1 MKGSFEQH
9 LSDKLKSAE
18 WQASDQVLNNILER
32 RKSKSKPWLLWVI
45 GFAIISTTIVL
56 IVPSSKPQPLQA
68 TAEQS
73 SSSPS
78 ENASPSEE
86 ANTLNR
92 KQSEVVLK
100 STSTKDYA
108 AINANKVKKEAAAKA
123 ELSAVEKNKAPRG
136 KQQINR
142 PTDQLKAD
150 NLMSDAEMPL
160 SREIQTNKPSPMSF
174 EKPNRPASSNAKYK
188 DNQKPTTLAQDDQ
201 KWRVKANMIKVLTTE
216 NGGQLPEFVAQSSKG
231 QSRLVVYNNPKLL
244 NEHFELERDFL
255 YSRAALIK
263 KVKVLKQ
270 FEDLNHVNAQKEYA
284 LNGKRPTEDIIPKA
298 VYFDL
303 MLMPGIGYAAVNGN
317 ADLVAY
323 NPEIMHV
330 QSGYALGARLSL
342 PMRNALSLTLGV
354 QSKQQSN
361 LYKGGIHYRTNEE
374 AITSTTYYINDPV
387 QGVIPVV
394 VYDTTKYVKDNV
406 FALNHS
412 NRYQMTQVPIGI
424 AYQFGLGKTQFA
436 FHTAAVLNW
445 VSSASG
451 KQIDVQQQS
460 VTAFDYKGKSFSV
473 GGNMSLLAAFPLA
486 PRFKLFV
493 EPGVQWFKIKAMNM
507 GNNFN
512 EAVIN
517 YNASFGLRY
526 TVF

>member
-18 WQASDQVLNNILER
+18 WQASDQVLNNILDR

-56 IVPSSKPQPLQA
+56 IVPSSKPQPSQA
-68 TAEQS
+68 LVEQS

-78 ENASPSEE
+78 VDV
-86 ANTLNR
+86 NTLDRN
-92 KQSEVVLK
+92 QSDVVLNPK
-100 STSTKDYA
+100 STKDYE
-108 AINANKVKKEAAAKA
+108 AINANKAKKEDAAKTHLSDVKKAKA
-123 ELSAVEKNKAPRG
+123 PIG
-136 KQQINR
+136 KKQIYR
-142 PTDQLKAD
+142 PIDQVKTD
-150 NLMSDAEMPL
+150 NLMTDAEMSL
-160 SREIQTNKPSPMSF
+160 LREVQTNKPSPINV
-174 EKPNRPASSNAKYK
+174 EKPNRPANSKAKHIN
-188 DNQKPTTLAQDDQ
+188 NQKPAVIAQDDQ

-263 KVKVLKQ
+263 KVKVIKQ

-284 LNGKRPTEDIIPKA
+284 LNGKRPTEAIIPKA

-303 MLMPGIGYAAVNGN
+303 MLMPGIGYAAINGN
-317 ADLVAY
+317 ADLAAY

-330 QSGYALGARLSL
+330 QSGYAFGARLSI
-342 PMRNALSLTLGV
+342 PMRNAMSMTLGI

-361 LYKGGIHYRTNEE
+361 LYKGGIHYKTNEQE
-374 AITSTTYYINDPV
+374 ITSTTYYINDPV

-394 VYDTTKYVKDNV
+394 VYDTTKFIKDNV
-406 FALNHS
+406 FGLNHK
-412 NRYQMTQVPIGI
+412 NRYQMTQVPIGL
-424 AYQFGLGKTQFA
+424 AYQFGVGKTQFA

-445 VSSASG
+445 VSSANG

-460 VTAFDYKGKSFSV
+460 VTAFNYKGKSFSV
-473 GGNMSLLAAFPLA
+473 GGNMSLLAAYPLS